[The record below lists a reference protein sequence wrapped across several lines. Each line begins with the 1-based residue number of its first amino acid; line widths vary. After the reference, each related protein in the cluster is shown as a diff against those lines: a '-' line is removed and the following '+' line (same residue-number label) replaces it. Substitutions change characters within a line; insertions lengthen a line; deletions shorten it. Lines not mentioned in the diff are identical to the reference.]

1 MGKSQVML
9 LENKVIFILEDMLL
23 PWKLKLPVAAGEAE
37 YFSRFNDFTAGWTI
51 QESWFD
57 SRCGRDI
64 SLLYKIQSGSGAH
77 PEYYSIGYGGALQE
91 DKAAGGLKLTI
102 HLHLVSKFR
111 MIWTV
116 IPPSFHRSTLPVLR
130 LIKHHSMKLNG
141 WFMT

>member
-1 MGKSQVML
+1 ML
-9 LENKVIFILEDMLL
+9 LENKVNFILEDMLL
-23 PWKLKLPVAAGEAE
+23 PWKLKLTLAAGEAE
-37 YFSRFNDFTAGWTI
+37 YFSRYNDFAAGWTT

-57 SRCGRDI
+57 SRYGKDI

-77 PEYYSIGYGGALQE
+77 QESYSVGSGGALQE
-91 DKAAGGLKLTI
+91 DKAAGGLKLTF
-102 HLHLVSKFR
+102 HLHLVSRFR

-116 IPPSFHRSTLPVLR
+116 IPPRFHRKILPVLS